1 MNIQRLSIRRTLFC
15 LFLAWLFIFP
25 VRAQETLERKIA
37 QMVMVGFSPYSNFRD
52 TLHYDIEHRNLGGV
66 LLFAGNLEN
75 PQQIVEMNAA
85 LQDMADTPLLI
96 ATDQEGGSVARL
108 DENNGFSR
116 TPTAYHLGTVVDSED
131 STRRYAG
138 MMADWL
144 SSTGINTNLAPVAD
158 VNVNPSSP
166 AIGYFERSFSS
177 DPDKVTDHVSW
188 FASESAERGVMTA
201 LKHFPGH
208 GSAEQD
214 SHLGFT
220 DITETWSGAEL
231 VPYRELISDGY
242 SGMVMAGHL
251 YNAKIDSVYPA
262 SLSEKTISGLLRDS
276 LGFRGVV
283 ITDAMSMR
291 AISNNYSFDQAV
303 VLAVKAGA
311 DILLYPGNQ
320 YHDVSLVSEVIRVV
334 REHVDLGIITEEQ
347 ITESYDRIMA
357 LKAQIPVSVAA
368 REPLVPELSG
378 LHAYPNPFNR
388 STCIRFRVVSDISDE
403 AEIRIYDIS
412 GRFVQRFTVDVRG
425 AGEHTVSWNGTDK
438 NGRAL
443 PSGTYIYIAE
453 LNNTLSSGKVSLLK

>member
-1 MNIQRLSIRRTLFC
+1 MINIRRLSIRRTLFC

-25 VRAQETLERKIA
+25 VHAQETLERKIA
-37 QMVMVGFSPYSNFRD
+37 QMVMVGFSPYSQFRD
-52 TLHYDIEHRNLGGV
+52 TLHYDIEHRNLGGAP
-66 LLFAGNLEN
+66 LFASDLEN
-75 PQQIVEMNAA
+75 PSADHGDERGTAGHGGYEAA
-85 LQDMADTPLLI
+85 YRHGP
-96 ATDQEGGSVARL
+96 GR
-108 DENNGFSR
+108 GFCREAGREQRFFR

-220 DITETWSGAEL
+220 DITETWSEAEL

-251 YNAKIDSVYPA
+251 YNAGIDSVYPA
-262 SLSEKTISGLLRDS
+262 SLSEKR
-276 LGFRGVV
+276 
-283 ITDAMSMR
+283 
-291 AISNNYSFDQAV
+291 
-303 VLAVKAGA
+303 
-311 DILLYPGNQ
+311 
-320 YHDVSLVSEVIRVV
+320 
-334 REHVDLGIITEEQ
+334 
-347 ITESYDRIMA
+347 
-357 LKAQIPVSVAA
+357 
-368 REPLVPELSG
+368 
-378 LHAYPNPFNR
+378 
-388 STCIRFRVVSDISDE
+388 
-403 AEIRIYDIS
+403 
-412 GRFVQRFTVDVRG
+412 
-425 AGEHTVSWNGTDK
+425 
-438 NGRAL
+438 
-443 PSGTYIYIAE
+443 
-453 LNNTLSSGKVSLLK
+453 